1 MAAGRALAYQG
12 GMEAMVMDPWDDR
25 PSGRTR
31 RVRVTQEDHAPR
43 QLDLEVLGA
52 AAPDVCILFTGAG
65 SARDLARRVHNL
77 GRGTRGRLRVVDCRW
92 PEDLLEQ
99 QILHALRPGS
109 SGTVFLEDVG
119 RLSLAF
125 QERLLE
131 TLDASPD
138 PRGPRPPR
146 ARVMASTSE
155 PLLQRALEGSFN
167 ERLFYR
173 LSAIHVVIPMD
184 LGEL

>member
-1 MAAGRALAYQG
+1 
-12 GMEAMVMDPWDDR
+12 MDVSDNR
-25 PSGRTR
+25 RSGNSRERGTA
-31 RVRVTQEDHAPR
+31 EDGSGPR
-43 QLDLEVLGA
+43 LDLEVLGR
-52 AAPDVCILFTGAG
+52 AAPDVCILFTGRG

-77 GRGTRGRLRVVDCRW
+77 RRTARGRFRVIDCRR

-109 SGTVFLEDVG
+109 SGTILLEDVG
-119 RLSLAF
+119 RLSLEF
-125 QERLLE
+125 QDRLLE
-131 TLDASPD
+131 ALDDLPD
-138 PRGPRPPR
+138 PRGPRSPR
-146 ARVMASTSE
+146 ARVMASTTE

-184 LGEL
+184 LGDL